1 MMKSVFVRSL
11 VSAILGLVL
20 ARAAVAA
27 VPTEGTQSKPLRV
40 LYVTSVGWFHD
51 YQRQTEMIT
60 RSVSRHLDASFD
72 VIVGDIPRLM
82 DAEFATGYD
91 VLVYNFCH
99 ASRRDPQLVRNLIR
113 PVAEQGI
120 PLLAV
125 HCAMHSFQHVDAWHD
140 FLGLKTLRHEDL
152 RSFTLE
158 PEGRHPTTEGLHF
171 PWVLESDEL
180 YINMSV
186 SENSQSLLKAWGVET
201 ERDHVQAWLHEV
213 GGTPL
218 LATTLGHSEETLA
231 DPQFGEFLA
240 RAIAFLA
247 GSLDDTGRIAGAQAC
262 DDGCAPEVRT
272 LTENVRYPGEAERA
286 CVLKALFAS
295 SDPWPA
301 PEELWPDCMGVKE
314 VPPVR

>member
-1 MMKSVFVRSL
+1 MMMPVVFRPLLSVIF
-11 VSAILGLVL
+11 GLVL
-20 ARAAVAA
+20 AQGALAG
-27 VPTEGTQSKPLRV
+27 VPEDREESRSLRV

-51 YQRQTEMIT
+51 YQRQTELLT
-60 RSVSRHLDASFD
+60 RGVSQNLDVSFD
-72 VIVGDIPRLM
+72 VIVGDLPRLM
-82 DAEFATGYD
+82 EPDFAVGYD

-99 ASRRDPQLVRNLIR
+99 ASRRDPRLVQNLIR

-158 PEGRHPTTEGLHF
+158 RDSVHPTTEGLRF

-180 YINMSV
+180 YINMEV
-186 SENSQSLLKAWGVET
+186 SPGSQSLLKAWGVET
-201 ERDHVQAWLHEV
+201 KRDHVQAWLHKVE
-213 GGTPL
+213 GTPL
-218 LATTLGHSEETLA
+218 LATTLGHSEKTLS

-247 GSLDDTGRIAGAQAC
+247 GELSDTGEIVDELAC
-262 DDGCAPEVRT
+262 DSSCKPRVRT
-272 LTENVRYPGEAERA
+272 LTENVRYPTDPERA
-286 CVLKALFAS
+286 CVLKALFSS

-301 PEELWPDCMGVKE
+301 PEDLWPACLGVKE
-314 VPPVR
+314 VSPAR